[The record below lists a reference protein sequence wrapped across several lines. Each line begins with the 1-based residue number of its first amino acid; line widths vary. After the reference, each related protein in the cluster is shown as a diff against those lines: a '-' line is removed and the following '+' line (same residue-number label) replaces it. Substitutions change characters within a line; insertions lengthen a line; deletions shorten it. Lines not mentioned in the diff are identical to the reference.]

1 MHHLTKQPNALI
13 FLLPAVLLS
22 ACATL
27 PQMPPE
33 YADAPAGTAFAY
45 TFTPSDSAYLRRF
58 ARQCDLEALVFGAQ
72 TDLERVYRVSSWVNG
87 LWRHHSSNRPSAN
100 DPLTILREVEEG
112 ERFRCVEYARVIHG
126 ALSALD
132 MRCRLISM
140 YKREPERTS
149 SSHVACEVFLDEQS
163 KWVFVDGQWNAIPV
177 LGGVALNA
185 VELQRE
191 LVKRNR
197 EVTFYERG
205 FMPVYRRWV
214 ADYLFYLS
222 FNPDSRVGIS
232 SFSHKN
238 ILLGPLNLP
247 IPEYITKWHAE
258 NGHRLVDSTIVIRDV
273 ATFYASPE

>member
-1 MHHLTKQPNALI
+1 MHHLVRQRRVLI

-27 PQMPPE
+27 AQTPPE
-33 YADAPAGTAFAY
+33 YAETPAKLEFTY
-45 TFTPSDSAYLRRF
+45 TFTPADSAYLRRF
-58 ARQCDLEALVFGAQ
+58 ARQYDLQALVSGAQ

-87 LWRHHSSNRPSAN
+87 LWRHHGSNRPSAN
-100 DPLTILREVEEG
+100 DPLTILREAEQG

-140 YKREPERTS
+140 YKRQPERTS
-149 SSHVACEVFLDEQS
+149 SSHVACEVFLDDQS

-197 EVTFYERG
+197 DVTFYERG

-222 FNPDSRVGIS
+222 FNPDSRVGTT

-238 ILLGPLNLP
+238 VLLAPVNLP
-247 IPEYITKWHAE
+247 IPDYITKWHAK
-258 NGHRLVDSTIVIRDV
+258 NGYRLADSTVVIRD
-273 ATFYASPE
+273 AARFYASPE